1 MTGHDWAIIGV
12 NTGSLWLQFSII
24 AALGELGDNRAFKLL
39 KSGLVSENELI
50 KIAAV
55 ISLGELGNRD
65 AIPLLKHYI
74 NNPDWQLRFRLVQAL
89 NNLGGSEAQEILE
102 KMTQD
107 TSEVVSAEA
116 QRSLQN
122 F

>member
-1 MTGHDWAIIGV
+1 M
-12 NTGSLWLQFSII
+12 
-24 AALGELGDNRAFKLL
+24 GELGDNRAFKLL

-55 ISLGELGNRD
+55 ISLGELGNRE

-74 NNPDWQLRFRLVQAL
+74 NNPDWQLRFSLVQAL

-102 KMTQD
+102 KITQD

-116 QRSLQN
+116 QCSLQN